1 MPISYLA
8 GDIFHAPTQTI
19 VNTINTKGVMGKGLA
34 LGFKQRYPAMFRE
47 YRDRCARGEVH
58 VGQPYLYTATVPW
71 ILNFPT
77 KDHWRRPSRLEWI
90 RSGLEYFVQ
99 HYRDWGITS
108 IAFPQLGTLNGKLAW
123 DEVRS
128 IMEDLL
134 GPLDIG
140 VLIYTFDAS
149 APQEPG
155 VGEAPANSQPRLL

>member
-77 KDHWRRPSRLEWI
+77 KTT
-90 RSGLEYFVQ
+90 G
-99 HYRDWGITS
+99 
-108 IAFPQLGTLNGKLAW
+108 A
-123 DEVRS
+123 
-128 IMEDLL
+128 
-134 GPLDIG
+134 GPH
-140 VLIYTFDAS
+140 A
-149 APQEPG
+149 
-155 VGEAPANSQPRLL
+155 